1 MHVTRHPS
9 HDGFHPWGNEIP
21 RASTFLP
28 RARLRITSG
37 AQSSV
42 KRRSS
47 TALYYDD
54 FDRIS
59 YQFLRNDNAANE
71 SLIKPLSLAECEHL
85 VRTYHCRKSG
95 RYLYQYMGLM
105 GSERALLRT

>member
-1 MHVTRHPS
+1 MVVIHGEMR
-9 HDGFHPWGNEIP
+9 
-21 RASTFLP
+21 FLEQALSCP
-28 RARLRITSG
+28 AHGLESPL
-37 AQSSV
+37 APNLQM

-59 YQFLRNDNAANE
+59 CQFLRNDNAANE